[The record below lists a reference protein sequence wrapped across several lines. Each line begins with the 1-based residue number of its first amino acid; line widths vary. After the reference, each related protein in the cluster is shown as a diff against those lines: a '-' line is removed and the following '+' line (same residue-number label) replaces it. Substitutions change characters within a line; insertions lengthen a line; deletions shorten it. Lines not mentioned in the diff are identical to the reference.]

1 MLIITGSTV
10 EAKASGQLRAIK
22 PRSMRARYHR
32 SDLNGAVIS
41 AARAAMKAGQS
52 FYVYSGNAYGS
63 FMWRVT
69 YDRPEALCL
78 INNSGRRLYEVRPD
92 REIIR
97 HSIAD

>member
-1 MLIITGSTV
+1 MLNITDSTT
-10 EAKASGQLRAIK
+10 EAKASAQLRAIK
-22 PRSMRARYHR
+22 PRNMRARYHR

-52 FYVYSGNAYGS
+52 FFVYSGNAYGS

-78 INNSGRRLYEVRPD
+78 VNNSGRRLFEVTPD

-97 HSIAD
+97 HSIRT